1 MSALILAMWGLAGR
15 CTEDRDPRRHT
26 IAELIHFSVFLRLRR
41 NTDPLKVTRSE
52 SRALARECAYLGRG
66 AMSAEME
73 TESIQQ
79 RGEGEGAAGEG
90 AAGELKKYSWEEVK
104 QHSTSESA
112 WVVLHDKVYD
122 VTEFLDEV
130 KE

>member
-1 MSALILAMWGLAGR
+1 MHSISKEAN
-15 CTEDRDPRRHT
+15 
-26 IAELIHFSVFLRLRR
+26 HFSVFLCLRR

-52 SRALARECAYLGRG
+52 SIALARECAYLGRG

-79 RGEGEGAAGEG
+79 RGEGEG

-130 KE
+130 RVEHAPIK